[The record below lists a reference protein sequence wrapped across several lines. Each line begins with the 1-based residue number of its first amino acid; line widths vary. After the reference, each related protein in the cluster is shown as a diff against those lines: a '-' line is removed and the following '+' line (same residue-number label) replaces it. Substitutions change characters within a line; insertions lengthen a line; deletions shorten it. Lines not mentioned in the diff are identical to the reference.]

1 MAAGQR
7 DILLVLTTLPDRATA
22 TALAQLLVEQRL
34 AACVNILAECTSVYR
49 CEGEVKNT
57 IEVPLLIKTSCL
69 TYEALEQKI
78 RAHHPYE
85 LPEILRIP
93 ASGLP
98 AYLAW
103 VNRESA
109 AG

>member
-34 AACVNILAECTSVYR
+34 AACVNILAECTSMYR
-49 CEGEVKNT
+49 WEGEVKNT

-69 TYEALEQKI
+69 TYEALERKI

-85 LPEILRIP
+85 LPEILRVP